1 MEAMNFD
8 CCHRKESGASANKKA
23 PVLFS
28 GSKLEIVAASW
39 NMVSGDGTWCTTRHQ
54 QILADANR
62 RYITPP
68 DSTGLHQTPPDSTRL
83 FRKENS
89 LLCNIYTVDFEVC
102 VKFWRGRVPPSLF
115 SLTLIN
121 QTHYIMKKI
130 LFTLILLAA
139 LPLAMNANPARKVTL
154 KYDAETEKLT
164 VTILHPVRD
173 TVKHYISEISILV
186 DDKEIEKKEL
196 TGQSSADTEVYE
208 ITLPGLTKGSV
219 IEVET
224 KCNQFGRK
232 KGKLTVK

>member
-186 DDKEIEKKEL
+186 W
-196 TGQSSADTEVYE
+196 VFW
-208 ITLPGLTKGSV
+208 P
-219 IEVET
+219 
-224 KCNQFGRK
+224 
-232 KGKLTVK
+232 